1 MSIDADKGGTRSL
14 LIAAAEIGTVG
25 TGSGAVLIEVVV
37 RVRALTTVVG
47 AAGWIPCGIISISM
61 AIAVV
66 VRRFREKG
74 GFFPGLNLPSMDE
87 RRTALSSVV
96 GG

>member
-66 VRRFREKG
+66 VGASGKRW
-74 GFFPGLNLPSMDE
+74 FFPRPEFTVNG
-87 RRTALSSVV
+87 
-96 GG
+96 